1 MNNDD
6 DDNDTLV
13 NDCESGDGAESLLS
27 HCLFAYGAE
36 CNLTGERRSPRVAS
50 TFIDG
55 EGGHG
60 GESTRRWW
68 TLCDAAKAAAL
79 APPDLG
85 APNAPDFVALSYYK
99 IFGYPSGVGALVA
112 RRSALALLRPTYF
125 GGGVAAGV
133 DACEDFFA
141 RRRGPEGLEDGTLP
155 FSAIACIPAG
165 FRTIARL
172 AGETSTSS
180 REGSERAGV
189 HAYAV
194 AEHCAARLAALR
206 HDNGAPVAVLY
217 GGGWAEVARSIGG
230 ACVSGHGPTVSGQ
243 GPTVA
248 FNVLKDDG
256 AHVGYV
262 AVDRACAARGV
273 HIRTGCCCNPGACDY
288 FTRTPNV
295 GGPATSGPGRARALH
310 AAGKVCGDGV
320 DVDEHG
326 APTGVCRASFGWCST
341 IADADALVSVITEN
355 FVSKPTAD
363 APGIVPEGGA
373 EGADTA
379 VRIASL
385 HVYPLKSA
393 SSFDPPGGTWPLGPN
408 GLMFD
413 REFALVSPSGV
424 VMQQRNCPSSGQ
436 ARSFHRRRRRGDA
449 GRGER

>member
-1 MNNDD
+1 M
-6 DDNDTLV
+6 
-13 NDCESGDGAESLLS
+13 
-27 HCLFAYGAE
+27 
-36 CNLTGERRSPRVAS
+36 AS

-180 REGSERAGV
+180 REGSERADV

-217 GGGWAEVARSIGG
+217 GGGMGRSREEQ
-230 ACVSGHGPTVSGQ
+230 S
-243 GPTVA
+243 
-248 FNVLKDDG
+248 
-256 AHVGYV
+256 
-262 AVDRACAARGV
+262 AVCA
-273 HIRTGCCCNPGACDY
+273 
-288 FTRTPNV
+288 
-295 GGPATSGPGRARALH
+295 
-310 AAGKVCGDGV
+310 
-320 DVDEHG
+320 
-326 APTGVCRASFGWCST
+326 
-341 IADADALVSVITEN
+341 
-355 FVSKPTAD
+355 
-363 APGIVPEGGA
+363 
-373 EGADTA
+373 
-379 VRIASL
+379 
-385 HVYPLKSA
+385 
-393 SSFDPPGGTWPLGPN
+393 
-408 GLMFD
+408 
-413 REFALVSPSGV
+413 
-424 VMQQRNCPSSGQ
+424 
-436 ARSFHRRRRRGDA
+436 
-449 GRGER
+449 